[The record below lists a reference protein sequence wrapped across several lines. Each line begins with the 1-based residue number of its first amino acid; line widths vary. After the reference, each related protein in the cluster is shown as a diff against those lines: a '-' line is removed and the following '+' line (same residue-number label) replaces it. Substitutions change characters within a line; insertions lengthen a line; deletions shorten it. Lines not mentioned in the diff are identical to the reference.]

1 MSRDSNTDKGCSG
14 EWAAQPA
21 CFIWNGRI
29 RQTTVPWVDV
39 SANQCFILLF
49 IAFHG
54 LRGKLK
60 VVSILKRSQKSK
72 TGFLLFLGG
81 SGGRSESLFCLYN
94 GCSSGQWQIWLSTW
108 ASAALGGREQG
119 LVLLNS
125 SFTKVIFICQAELQ
139 ELEEIDSLCLRPFNQ
154 KRIPAENRQWSRGA
168 GVGVGRGGTD
178 RPAAHNWF
186 PKGKPRRGMAPW
198 GSCHVNTPRG
208 DYWKD
213 LCMKGGRWRCLRA
226 FASGRNPLLSKSHPY
241 SPWLCTTFSPWKSNL
256 PIVRVEAFKLIQLNK
271 SAQRSALGWI
281 NINPPPILLRPPI
294 SSLRP
299 PSSSLGEWP
308 RFALFFCHRTLIP
321 LWLEVFPKKKRCF
334 SQSVASYREK
344 IILHMA
350 RCRGALPGHR
360 GEEKPLR
367 FIFLCPLFT
376 WHRGAPRGGD
386 ECFHTFIPLI
396 KKEIRFLFNSESKW
410 GAISSVLCFIR
421 SKRALCQTRGGQ
433 SRRQRECFSHH
444 LAFKNIMGWLTIIL
458 ISEVPWKAK
467 GSALRNLR
475 GC

>member
-281 NINPPPILLRPPI
+281 NINPPP
-294 SSLRP
+294 S
-299 PSSSLGEWP
+299 
-308 RFALFFCHRTLIP
+308 
-321 LWLEVFPKKKRCF
+321 
-334 SQSVASYREK
+334 
-344 IILHMA
+344 
-350 RCRGALPGHR
+350 
-360 GEEKPLR
+360 
-367 FIFLCPLFT
+367 
-376 WHRGAPRGGD
+376 
-386 ECFHTFIPLI
+386 
-396 KKEIRFLFNSESKW
+396 
-410 GAISSVLCFIR
+410 SSVLLSPLWGHQVPLWVNGQGLLCFFVTGHSSHFGWKCSLKRRDVFLRVWPAIEKR
-421 SKRALCQTRGGQ
+421 SFYTWPAAGAPSLGTVEKRSHCDLFSCAHCLHDTEEHRVEEMNVFTR
-433 SRRQRECFSHH
+433 SSH
-444 LAFKNIMGWLTIIL
+444 
-458 ISEVPWKAK
+458 
-467 GSALRNLR
+467 
-475 GC
+475 